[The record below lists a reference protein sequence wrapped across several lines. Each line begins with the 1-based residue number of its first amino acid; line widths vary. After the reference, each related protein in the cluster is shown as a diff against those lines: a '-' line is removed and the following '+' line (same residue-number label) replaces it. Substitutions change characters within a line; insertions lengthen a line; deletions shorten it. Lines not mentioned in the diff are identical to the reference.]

1 MVLATCH
8 RYAGVLEVAV
18 RSFCS
23 KKIELV
29 NLSVYLSHDLAMLRL
44 IETFSE
50 SAPQMVLMQT
60 VMLQTVMLQ
69 TEGWRNLV
77 TGKVLH
83 DIHIH
88 GNKLSPSS
96 SLLYFTWNLLLIFS
110 RVAALTL
117 FAYTLPC
124 YILAHFLCWWAV
136 LFFVAWYS
144 KATFMDCAAGEL
156 LYQAT
161 VGLIWY
167 FSWFNAADGPTL
179 SRCAL
184 YHAWM
189 LLDTGLLCGLACW
202 RTTTRDAPWAGG
214 NGATA
219 LSVDTVAIM
228 SGCVGAVYVT
238 GLLFKLLYYKVCHPT
253 LRSGEPEGLPSAEDL
268 EKPLGDSEVVVGDV
282 TDGACQVGTGDV
294 ETDTMFRSAPRRK
307 EKEHKKQPENRRM
320 KRLAQN
326 FYS

>member
-1 MVLATCH
+1 YV
-8 RYAGVLEVAV
+8 GVLEVAV
-18 RSFCS
+18 HSFCS
-23 KKIELV
+23 KRRAPQGQAVHLT
-29 NLSVYLSHDLAMLRL
+29 HDLALLRL
-44 IETFSE
+44 IEGFSE

-60 VMLQTVMLQ
+60 VLLHTG
-69 TEGWRNLV
+69 EWRDPV
-77 TGKVLH
+77 TAIACSVTRYHRSLRSFLPTRTQGF
-83 DIHIH
+83 
-88 GNKLSPSS
+88 GS

-124 YILAHFLCWWAV
+124 YVFAHFLCWWAV

-144 KATFMDCAAGEL
+144 KASLMDCAAGER

-167 FSWFNAADGPTL
+167 FSWFNVAEGRTL
-179 SRCAL
+179 SHCAL

-238 GLLFKLLYYKVCHPT
+238 GLLVKLLYYKVCHPT

-268 EKPLGDSEVVVGDV
+268 EKPL
-282 TDGACQVGTGDV
+282 
-294 ETDTMFRSAPRRK
+294 
-307 EKEHKKQPENRRM
+307 
-320 KRLAQN
+320 
-326 FYS
+326 